1 MLRALVIALAL
12 ANLAFWSWTQGWLDG
27 VVGVRAS
34 GDREPERLARQ
45 VRPESVRILPATA
58 TATATANVTATAT
71 TEPEALA
78 CLEAGPFDA
87 AGLAAAKA
95 VALAAAPA
103 ANLNDVKTEQPGAWI
118 VYMGK
123 YADKGT
129 LAAKEEELKRRK
141 VAYEEVSVATPPAP
155 ALAPGLSLGRF
166 DDKAAAE
173 KALAEFT
180 RQGVRTAKVV
190 ETAVASTSHRLRV
203 EQADAALAARL
214 GALNDVALGKGFT
227 ACEVAPRS

>member
-12 ANLAFWSWTQGWLDG
+12 ANLAFWSWTQGWFDG
-27 VVGVRAS
+27 VVGVRAN

-58 TATATANVTATAT
+58 AT
-71 TEPEALA
+71 TAASEPEAWA
-78 CLEAGPFDA
+78 CLEAGPFDE
-87 AGLAAAKA
+87 AGLAAARA
-95 VALAAAPA
+95 VALAAVPSAS
-103 ANLNDVKTEQPGAWI
+103 LSDVKTAQPAAWI

-123 YADKGT
+123 YADKGL

-141 VAYEEVSVATPPAP
+141 VAYEEVAGSAG
-155 ALAPGLSLGRF
+155 LAPGLSLGRF

-173 KALAEFT
+173 QALAEFA

-190 ETAVASTSHRLRV
+190 EVAAASTSHRLRV

-214 GALNDVALGKGFT
+214 GAMSDAALGRGFS
-227 ACEVAPRS
+227 ACEAAPRS

>member
-58 TATATANVTATAT
+58 NVTATAT

-95 VALAAAPA
+95 VVLAAAPA

-227 ACEVAPRS
+227 ACEVAPKS

>member
-58 TATATANVTATAT
+58 TATAT

-95 VALAAAPA
+95 VAWAAAPA
-103 ANLNDVKTEQPGAWI
+103 ANLSDVKTEQPGAWI

-227 ACEVAPRS
+227 ACEVAPKS

>member
-58 TATATANVTATAT
+58 TAT

-95 VALAAAPA
+95 VAWAAAPA

>member
-27 VVGVRAS
+27 VVGVRAN

-58 TATATANVTATAT
+58 ATAAAS
-71 TEPEALA
+71 EPEASA
-78 CLEAGPFDA
+78 CLEAGPFDE
-87 AGLAAAKA
+87 AGLAAARA
-95 VALAAAPA
+95 VALAAAPSA
-103 ANLNDVKTEQPGAWI
+103 SLSDVKTAQPAAWI

-123 YADKGT
+123 YADKGL

-141 VAYEEVSVATPPAP
+141 VAYEEVAGSPG
-155 ALAPGLSLGRF
+155 LAPGLSLGRF

-173 KALAEFT
+173 QALAEFA

-190 ETAVASTSHRLRV
+190 EAVAASTSHRLRA

-214 GALNDVALGKGFT
+214 SALSDAALGKGFT
-227 ACEVAPRS
+227 PCEVAPRS

>member
-27 VVGVRAS
+27 VVGVRAG

-58 TATATANVTATAT
+58 ANAALAAA
-71 TEPEALA
+71 EPEATA

-87 AGLAAAKA
+87 AGLAAARA
-95 VALAAAPA
+95 VAAAAAPS
-103 ANLNDVKTEQPGAWI
+103 ANLTDVKTEQPAAWI

-123 YADKGT
+123 YADKGV
-129 LAAKEEELKRRK
+129 LAAKEAELKRRN
-141 VAYEEVSVATPPAP
+141 VAYEEVADNPG
-155 ALAPGLSLGRF
+155 LAPGLSLGHF

-173 KALAEFT
+173 QALAEFT
-180 RQGVRTAKVV
+180 RQGVRTAKIV
-190 ETAVASTSHRLRV
+190 EAAAASTSHRLRV

-214 GALNDVALGKGFT
+214 GALSDAALGKGFT

>member
-58 TATATANVTATAT
+58 TANVTATAT

-103 ANLNDVKTEQPGAWI
+103 ANLNDVKTEQPGVWI

-227 ACEVAPRS
+227 ACEVAPKS

>member
-45 VRPESVRILPATA
+45 VRPESVRILPA
-58 TATATANVTATAT
+58 TATAT

>member
-12 ANLAFWSWTQGWLDG
+12 GNLAFWSWTQGWLDG

-58 TATATANVTATAT
+58 ANAAMAA
-71 TEPEALA
+71 TEPEAFA

-87 AGLAAAKA
+87 AGLAAARA
-95 VALAAAPA
+95 VASAAVPFAS
-103 ANLNDVKTEQPGAWI
+103 LIDVKTEQPAAWI

-123 YADKGT
+123 YADKGL
-129 LAAKEEELKRRK
+129 LAAKEAELNRRK
-141 VAYEEVSVATPPAP
+141 VAYEEVAGSAGLAP
-155 ALAPGLSLGRF
+155 GLSPGLSLGRF

-173 KALAEFT
+173 QALAEFA
-180 RQGVRTAKVV
+180 RQGVRTARVV
-190 ETAVASTSHRLRV
+190 EAAAASTSHRLRI
-203 EQADAALAARL
+203 EQADAALAVRL
-214 GALNDVALGKGFT
+214 GALSDPALGKGFT
-227 ACEVAPRS
+227 ACEAVPRS

>member
-45 VRPESVRILPATA
+45 MRPESVRILPATA
-58 TATATANVTATAT
+58 ATSA